1 MESAA
6 LNAHDGKRKP
16 AGSRPFE
23 CLRLCGIPRY
33 ATKKSPVPP
42 VPRRCGI
49 PSTRGT
55 TRVRRSI
62 RRFRRSQRGS
72 AAIESA
78 IGIAIL
84 VISLAM
90 LMEIM
95 NTVHASDRM
104 GRAARAAARALAID
118 PQADACA
125 AIRREL
131 HLSAEFDC
139 ETTWTLT
146 VDHGLS
152 PLALPATL
160 DAGAQTGTGDLV
172 LVRIGWSHAPL
183 SSDSLRTGES
193 EADAVA
199 KVAMG
204 LARCE

>member
-1 MESAA
+1 
-6 LNAHDGKRKP
+6 
-16 AGSRPFE
+16 
-23 CLRLCGIPRY
+23 
-33 ATKKSPVPP
+33 
-42 VPRRCGI
+42 
-49 PSTRGT
+49 
-55 TRVRRSI
+55 
-62 RRFRRSQRGS
+62 
-72 AAIESA
+72 
-78 IGIAIL
+78 
-84 VISLAM
+84 M
-90 LMEIM
+90 LMEIV

-131 HLSAEFDC
+131 HLATEFDC
-139 ETTWTLT
+139 ATTWELT

-152 PLALPATL
+152 PQALPATL

-172 LVRIGWSHAPL
+172 LVRIGWSHDLL
-183 SSDSLRTGES
+183 SFGGSRTDEGES